1 MTWSSALGLREILW
15 ALKQLKKVALFL
27 HSSVNLSTRLCL
39 HRKTAR
45 VPSQSK
51 RQDLLIICRNISKYS
66 PSFIVYEQFTTQYF
80 SVYAFFHF
88 SVMKHKS
95 QAKFECSTSLYHCF
109 HRHLSACGVG
119 FQGQV
124 VGKHRGNKTKQIA
137 YDQV

>member
-1 MTWSSALGLREILW
+1 MTWSSALGLTEILW
-15 ALKQLKKVALFL
+15 ALKQLNKVALFL

-51 RQDLLIICRNISKYS
+51 RQDLLIICRNIS
-66 PSFIVYEQFTTQYF
+66 SFIVYEQFTTEDF

-88 SVMKHKS
+88 PVMKHKS
-95 QAKFECSTSLYHCF
+95 QAKFGCSTSLYHCF
-109 HRHLSACGVG
+109 HRHLSGVG

-124 VGKHRGNKTKQIA
+124 VGRHRGNKTNCL
-137 YDQV
+137 